1 MICKPLWCSL
11 FTNILAY
18 QFTSYMPFSKNLY
31 HIKYEMLILCFL
43 QHDVEAGTL
52 KKVVLADG
60 AVVTVKGARAVSL
73 RLPLELPL
81 PLNRTTY
88 KGRLSSLL
96 SIARALRGAAR
107 SNQKP
112 LLSLRIEGP
121 TSLSSTPSMSPNDK
135 LKLKRLAPGQVELSS
150 RAIPAVTDDEDEP
163 HDTGL
168 WPLLSLNAS
177 DGSLQGLEDL
187 LASFLGKEAGEKGTF
202 KLLNA
207 RAAAQTYVKMG
218 FTVEKSLADGDV
230 NWSNFPDWKTK
241 PKKLR
246 AHYEVLARVERGQ
259 AIPER
264 IAQVQPFQVQEAMS
278 ESMLTGNVSRS
289 KMEAVNP
296 PPVYF
301 TL

>member
-1 MICKPLWCSL
+1 
-11 FTNILAY
+11 
-18 QFTSYMPFSKNLY
+18 
-31 HIKYEMLILCFL
+31 
-43 QHDVEAGTL
+43 
-52 KKVVLADG
+52 
-60 AVVTVKGARAVSL
+60 
-73 RLPLELPL
+73 
-81 PLNRTTY
+81 
-88 KGRLSSLL
+88 
-96 SIARALRGAAR
+96 
-107 SNQKP
+107 
-112 LLSLRIEGP
+112 
-121 TSLSSTPSMSPNDK
+121 
-135 LKLKRLAPGQVELSS
+135 
-150 RAIPAVTDDEDEP
+150 
-163 HDTGL
+163 
-168 WPLLSLNAS
+168 
-177 DGSLQGLEDL
+177 
-187 LASFLGKEAGEKGTF
+187 
-202 KLLNA
+202 
-207 RAAAQTYVKMG
+207 MG

>member
-1 MICKPLWCSL
+1 ME
-11 FTNILAY
+11 FH
-18 QFTSYMPFSKNLY
+18 
-31 HIKYEMLILCFL
+31 HIAYEMLISVSV

-112 LLSLRIEGP
+112 LMSLRIEGP

-150 RAIPAVTDDEDEP
+150 RAIPAVTDDEDESP
-163 HDTGL
+163 SPGL
-168 WPLLSLNAS
+168 WPFLSLNAS
-177 DGSLQGLEDL
+177 DGSLQGLEEL
-187 LASFLGKEAGEKGTF
+187 LAKVLGKKAGEKGTF
-202 KLLNA
+202 KLVNA
-207 RAAAQTYVKMG
+207 RASAQTYVKMG
-218 FTVEKSLADGDV
+218 FTVEKRIADGEV
-230 NWSNFPDWKTK
+230 NWSNLPEWKTK

-264 IAQVQPFQVQEAMS
+264 IAQVQPFQVDEAMS

-289 KMEAVNP
+289 KMEVVNP

>member
-1 MICKPLWCSL
+1 
-11 FTNILAY
+11 
-18 QFTSYMPFSKNLY
+18 
-31 HIKYEMLILCFL
+31 
-43 QHDVEAGTL
+43 
-52 KKVVLADG
+52 
-60 AVVTVKGARAVSL
+60 
-73 RLPLELPL
+73 
-81 PLNRTTY
+81 
-88 KGRLSSLL
+88 
-96 SIARALRGAAR
+96 
-107 SNQKP
+107 
-112 LLSLRIEGP
+112 
-121 TSLSSTPSMSPNDK
+121 MSPNDK

-163 HDTGL
+163 HNTGL